1 MSQVAHTK
9 LKMPLNGRSFN
20 QDSND
25 NPKTSYIKE
34 LVDPEHQ
41 LFHHRIQSCSYN
53 LDRHHLSRVL
63 IDNMIHHN
71 GIGISANQIGIWERA
86 FAMVRDLENN
96 EVMVCFNPRIIK
108 SYSEEVEMEEGCL
121 SYPEL
126 FLKVKRPDK
135 IVVKYEDEDKK
146 THKLKLQGLA
156 SRVFQHEYDHMEGI
170 DFTQRT

>member
-1 MSQVAHTK
+1 MAKISIRILMITPRAT
-9 LKMPLNGRSFN
+9 F
-20 QDSND
+20 
-25 NPKTSYIKE
+25 IKE
-34 LVDPEHQ
+34 LVEPEHQ
-41 LFHHRIQSCSYN
+41 LFHHRVQSCSYN

-96 EVMVCFNPRIIK
+96 EIMVCFNPRIVK
-108 SYSEEVEMEEGCL
+108 SYAEEVEMEEGCL

-126 FLKVKRPDK
+126 FLKIKRPDK
-135 IVVKYEDEDKK
+135 IVVKYEDENKK
-146 THKLKLQGLA
+146 TQKMKLQGLA

>member
-1 MSQVAHTK
+1 MAEVSIRILMIT
-9 LKMPLNGRSFN
+9 
-20 QDSND
+20 
-25 NPKTSYIKE
+25 PKTSYIKE

-41 LFHHRIQSCSYN
+41 LFHHQIQSCSYN

-86 FAMVRDLENN
+86 FAMVKDIENN

-108 SYSEEVEMEEGCL
+108 SYSKEVEMEEGCL

-146 THKLKLQGLA
+146 THKMKL
-156 SRVFQHEYDHMEGI
+156 
-170 DFTQRT
+170 

>member
-1 MSQVAHTK
+1 MITPRAT
-9 LKMPLNGRSFN
+9 F
-20 QDSND
+20 
-25 NPKTSYIKE
+25 IKE
-34 LVDPEHQ
+34 LVEPEHQ
-41 LFHHRIQSCSYN
+41 LFHHQIQSCSYN

-96 EVMVCFNPRIIK
+96 EVMVCFNPRIVK

-126 FLKVKRPDK
+126 LLKIKRPDK
-135 IVVKYEDEDKK
+135 IVVKYEDENKVD
-146 THKLKLQGLA
+146 HKIKLEGFA
-156 SRVFQHEYDHMEGI
+156 ARVFLHEFDHMQGI
-170 DFTQRT
+170 NFTQRER

>member
-1 MSQVAHTK
+1 MIT
-9 LKMPLNGRSFN
+9 
-20 QDSND
+20 
-25 NPKTSYIKE
+25 PKTSYIKE

-63 IDNMIHHN
+63 IDNMIHHE

-96 EVMVCFNPRIIK
+96 EVIVCFNPRIIK

-121 SYPEL
+121 SYPDE
-126 FLKVKRPDK
+126 FIEVERSETV
-135 IVVKYEDEDKK
+135 VVKFEDENKID
-146 THKLKLQGLA
+146 HKIKLEGFA
-156 SRVFQHEYDHMEGI
+156 ARVFLHEFDHMQGI
-170 DFTQRT
+170 NFTQRKWTK

>member
-1 MSQVAHTK
+1 MIT
-9 LKMPLNGRSFN
+9 
-20 QDSND
+20 
-25 NPKTSYIKE
+25 PKTSYIKE

-63 IDNMIHHN
+63 IDNMIHHE

-126 FLKVKRPDK
+126 FLKIKRPDK

-146 THKLKLQGLA
+146 LHKIKLEGLA

>member
-1 MSQVAHTK
+1 MITPRAT
-9 LKMPLNGRSFN
+9 F
-20 QDSND
+20 
-25 NPKTSYIKE
+25 IKE

-41 LFHHRIQSCSYN
+41 LFHHRINSCSYN

-86 FAMVRDLENN
+86 FAMVRDIENN
-96 EVMVCFNPRIIK
+96 EVMVCFNPRIVK

-126 FLKVKRPDK
+126 FLKIKRPDK

-146 THKLKLQGLA
+146 THKIKLQGLA

>member
-1 MSQVAHTK
+1 MIT
-9 LKMPLNGRSFN
+9 PR
-20 QDSND
+20 
-25 NPKTSYIKE
+25 TSYIKE
-34 LVDPEHQ
+34 LVEPEHQ

-53 LDRHHLSRVL
+53 LDRHHLSRIL

-86 FAMVRDLENN
+86 FAMIRDLEHQ

-108 SYSEEVEMEEGCL
+108 SYTEEVEMEEGCL

-126 FLKVKRPDK
+126 FLKIKRPDK
-135 IVVKYEDEDKK
+135 IVVKYEDENKK
-146 THKLKLQGLA
+146 THKMKLQGLA

>member
-1 MSQVAHTK
+1 MIT
-9 LKMPLNGRSFN
+9 PRITF
-20 QDSND
+20 
-25 NPKTSYIKE
+25 IKD
-34 LVDPEHQ
+34 LVEPEHQ
-41 LFHHRIQSCSYN
+41 LFHHRINSCSYN

-86 FAMVRDLENN
+86 FAMVRDIENN
-96 EVMVCFNPRIIK
+96 EVMVCFNPRIVK

-126 FLKVKRPDK
+126 FLKIKRPDK

>member
-1 MSQVAHTK
+1 MIT
-9 LKMPLNGRSFN
+9 PR
-20 QDSND
+20 
-25 NPKTSYIKE
+25 TSYIKE

-63 IDNMIHHN
+63 IDNMIHHE

-126 FLKVKRPDK
+126 FLNVKRPDK

-146 THKLKLQGLA
+146 IHKLKLQGLA

>member
-1 MSQVAHTK
+1 MIT
-9 LKMPLNGRSFN
+9 
-20 QDSND
+20 
-25 NPKTSYIKE
+25 PKTTYIKE
-34 LVDPEHQ
+34 LVEPEHQ

-63 IDNMIHHN
+63 IDNMIYHN

-86 FAMVRDLENN
+86 FAMVRDIENN

-146 THKLKLQGLA
+146 THKMKLQGLA

>member
-1 MSQVAHTK
+1 MIT
-9 LKMPLNGRSFN
+9 
-20 QDSND
+20 
-25 NPKTSYIKE
+25 PKTSYIKE

-63 IDNMIHHN
+63 IDNMIHHE

-96 EVMVCFNPRIIK
+96 EVIVCFNPRIIK

-126 FLKVKRPDK
+126 FLKIKRPDK

>member
-1 MSQVAHTK
+1 MIT
-9 LKMPLNGRSFN
+9 
-20 QDSND
+20 
-25 NPKTSYIKE
+25 PKTSYIKE

-53 LDRHHLSRVL
+53 LDSHHLSRVL
-63 IDNMIHHN
+63 IDNMIHHE

-126 FLKVKRPDK
+126 FLNVKRPDK

>member
-1 MSQVAHTK
+1 MITPRATFV
-9 LKMPLNGRSFN
+9 
-20 QDSND
+20 
-25 NPKTSYIKE
+25 KE
-34 LVDPEHQ
+34 LVEPEHQ

-96 EVMVCFNPRIIK
+96 EVIVCFNPRIVK

-126 FLKVKRPDK
+126 FLKIKRPDK

-146 THKLKLQGLA
+146 THKIKLQGLA

-170 DFTQRT
+170 DFTQRSQ

>member
-1 MSQVAHTK
+1 MEMFPT
-9 LKMPLNGRSFN
+9 MITPRTTF
-20 QDSND
+20 
-25 NPKTSYIKE
+25 IKD
-34 LVDPEHQ
+34 LVEPEHQ
-41 LFHHRIQSCSYN
+41 LFHHRINSCSYN

-86 FAMVRDLENN
+86 FAMVRDIENN
-96 EVMVCFNPRIIK
+96 EVMVCFNPRIVK

-135 IVVKYEDEDKK
+135 IIVKYEDENKK

>member
-1 MSQVAHTK
+1 MAEVSIRI
-9 LKMPLNGRSFN
+9 LMIR
-20 QDSND
+20 
-25 NPKTSYIKE
+25 E
-34 LVDPEHQ
+34 LVKPEHQ

-53 LDRHHLSRVL
+53 LDRHHLSKIL

-86 FAMVRDLENN
+86 FAMIRDLEHQ

-108 SYSEEVEMEEGCL
+108 SYTEEVEMEEGCL

-126 FLKVKRPDK
+126 FLKIKRPDK

-146 THKLKLQGLA
+146 THKIKLEGLA

>member
-1 MSQVAHTK
+1 MITPRAT
-9 LKMPLNGRSFN
+9 F
-20 QDSND
+20 
-25 NPKTSYIKE
+25 IKE
-34 LVDPEHQ
+34 LVEPEHQ

-63 IDNMIHHN
+63 IDNMIHHE

-96 EVMVCFNPRIIK
+96 EVMVCFNPRIVK

>member
-1 MSQVAHTK
+1 MITPRAT
-9 LKMPLNGRSFN
+9 F
-20 QDSND
+20 
-25 NPKTSYIKE
+25 IKE
-34 LVDPEHQ
+34 LVEPEHQ

-53 LDRHHLSRVL
+53 LDRHHLSKIL

-86 FAMVRDLENN
+86 FAMVRDLEHQ

-108 SYSEEVEMEEGCL
+108 SYTEEVEMEEGCL

-126 FLKVKRPDK
+126 FLKIKRPDK

-146 THKLKLQGLA
+146 THKMKLEGLA

>member
-1 MSQVAHTK
+1 MAEVSIRILMITPRAT
-9 LKMPLNGRSFN
+9 F
-20 QDSND
+20 
-25 NPKTSYIKE
+25 IKE

-96 EVMVCFNPRIIK
+96 EVMVCFNPRIVK
-108 SYSEEVEMEEGCL
+108 SYAEEVEMEEGCL

-126 FLKVKRPDK
+126 FLKIKRPDK

-146 THKLKLQGLA
+146 THKMKLQGLA

>member
-1 MSQVAHTK
+1 MITPRAT
-9 LKMPLNGRSFN
+9 F
-20 QDSND
+20 
-25 NPKTSYIKE
+25 IKE

-41 LFHHRIQSCSYN
+41 LFHHRINSCSYN

-71 GIGISANQIGIWERA
+71 GVGISANQIGIWERA
-86 FAMVRDLENN
+86 FAMVRDIENN
-96 EVMVCFNPRIIK
+96 EVIVCFNPRIVK

>member
-1 MSQVAHTK
+1 MITPRATFV
-9 LKMPLNGRSFN
+9 
-20 QDSND
+20 
-25 NPKTSYIKE
+25 KE
-34 LVDPEHQ
+34 LVEPEHQ

-63 IDNMIHHN
+63 IDNMIHHY

-86 FAMVRDLENN
+86 FAMIRDLEHN
-96 EVMVCFNPRIIK
+96 EIMVCFNPRIIK
-108 SYSEEVEMEEGCL
+108 SYTEEVEMEEGCL

-126 FLKVKRPDK
+126 FLKIKRPDK

-146 THKLKLQGLA
+146 THKIKLQGLA

>member
-1 MSQVAHTK
+1 MITPRAT
-9 LKMPLNGRSFN
+9 F
-20 QDSND
+20 
-25 NPKTSYIKE
+25 IKE

-41 LFHHRIQSCSYN
+41 LFHHRINSCSYN

-71 GIGISANQIGIWERA
+71 GVGISANQIGIWERA
-86 FAMVRDLENN
+86 FAMVRDIENN
-96 EVMVCFNPRIIK
+96 EVIVCFNPRIVK

-126 FLKVKRPDK
+126 FLKIKRPDK

-156 SRVFQHEYDHMEGI
+156 SRGFQHEYDHMEGI

>member
-1 MSQVAHTK
+1 MITPRAT
-9 LKMPLNGRSFN
+9 F
-20 QDSND
+20 
-25 NPKTSYIKE
+25 IKE
-34 LVDPEHQ
+34 LVEPEHQ

-71 GIGISANQIGIWERA
+71 GVGISANQIGIWERA
-86 FAMVRDLENN
+86 FAMVRDIENN
-96 EVMVCFNPRIIK
+96 EVMVCFNPRIVK

-126 FLKVKRPDK
+126 FLKIKRPDK
-135 IVVKYEDEDKK
+135 IVVKYEDVDKK
-146 THKLKLQGLA
+146 THKIKLQGLA

>member
-1 MSQVAHTK
+1 MITPRAT
-9 LKMPLNGRSFN
+9 F
-20 QDSND
+20 
-25 NPKTSYIKE
+25 IKE
-34 LVDPEHQ
+34 LVEPEHQ

-96 EVMVCFNPRIIK
+96 EVIVCFNPRIIK
-108 SYSEEVEMEEGCL
+108 SYAEEVEMEEGCL
-121 SYPEL
+121 SYPDL
-126 FLKVKRPDK
+126 FLKVKRPDR
-135 IVVKYEDEDKK
+135 IVVKYEDVNKK
-146 THKLKLQGLA
+146 THKVKLSGLA

>member
-1 MSQVAHTK
+1 MITPRAT
-9 LKMPLNGRSFN
+9 F
-20 QDSND
+20 
-25 NPKTSYIKE
+25 IKE
-34 LVDPEHQ
+34 LVEPEHQ

-53 LDRHHLSRVL
+53 LNRQELSRIL
-63 IDNMIHHN
+63 IDNMIHHQ

-96 EVMVCFNPRIIK
+96 EVMVCFNPRIVK

-126 FLKVKRPDK
+126 FLKIKIPDK
-135 IVVKYEDEDKK
+135 IVIKFEDEDKK
-146 THKLKLQGLA
+146 IHKMKLEGLA

>member
-1 MSQVAHTK
+1 MAEVSIRILMIT
-9 LKMPLNGRSFN
+9 
-20 QDSND
+20 
-25 NPKTSYIKE
+25 PKTSYIKE

-63 IDNMIHHN
+63 IDNMIHHE

-126 FLKVKRPDK
+126 FLKIKRPDK
-135 IVVKYEDEDKK
+135 IVVKYEDENKK
-146 THKLKLQGLA
+146 IHKIKLQGLA